1 MDFITDVVEDRGWRV
16 IHCWFKLQPANGIMP
31 AHQDSASRK
40 YTVSLIVRVTIYG
53 DGGFID
59 MISDSNPLKVYRV
72 HLPQPT
78 IMGISRIGGGMVSSY
93 SP

>member
-16 IHCWFKLQPANGIMP
+16 INCWFKFQPANGIMR

-40 YTVSLIVRVTIYG
+40 FTASLIIRVTVYG

-59 MISDSNPLKVYRV
+59 MISDSNPLKVYRAGA
-72 HLPQPT
+72 PPPT
-78 IMGISRIGGGMVSSY
+78 NDNGNL
-93 SP
+93 